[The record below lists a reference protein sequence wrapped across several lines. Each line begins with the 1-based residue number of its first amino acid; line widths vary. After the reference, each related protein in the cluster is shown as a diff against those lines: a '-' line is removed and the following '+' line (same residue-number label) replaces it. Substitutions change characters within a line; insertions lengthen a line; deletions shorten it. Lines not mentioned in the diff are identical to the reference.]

1 MPTYTLKD
9 LKSGAEFDVH
19 MSYEELQRVLD
30 EDPNLKHVLAAPA
43 AVRANGSSLK
53 KAGSG
58 WGDVLKEVKKNSGRN
73 NTINV

>member
-19 MSYEELQRVLD
+19 MKYEELQRVLD

-43 AVRANGSSLK
+43 GVRASGSSLK